1 MFRFTLSAIAF
12 VVSAA
17 VSGSTFAIPASADTQ
32 SSQPAA
38 SAFERLKAMEGEW
51 IDVTGAFGAKGAVVA
66 TYKVTGAGN
75 TIIETFPVNTPHEMT
90 TVYHR
95 DGSHVVLTHYCSG
108 ATQPRMRA
116 REVHGNVLNFDFDGG
131 TNIDPATT
139 SHMHNMRWEF
149 ISKDEI
155 KAEWHNWA
163 DGKEDPRHLGRMH
176 LKRKAP

>member
-1 MFRFTLSAIAF
+1 MFRPTPAVFALF
-12 VVSAA
+12 VSVAVSA
-17 VSGSTFAIPASADTQ
+17 STFAVWASADEQ
-32 SSQPAA
+32 SPQPAA
-38 SAFERLKAMEGEW
+38 TAFERLTAMEGEW

-75 TIIETFPVNTPHEMT
+75 TIIETFPINTPHEMT

-108 ATQPRMRA
+108 GTQPRMRA
-116 REVHGNVLNFDFDGG
+116 REIQGNIMNFEFDGG
-131 TNIDPATT
+131 ANIDPAKT
-139 SHMHNMRWEF
+139 SHMHNVRWEF

-163 DGKEDPRHLGRMH
+163 SGKEDPQHLGRMH
-176 LKRKAP
+176 LQRKR